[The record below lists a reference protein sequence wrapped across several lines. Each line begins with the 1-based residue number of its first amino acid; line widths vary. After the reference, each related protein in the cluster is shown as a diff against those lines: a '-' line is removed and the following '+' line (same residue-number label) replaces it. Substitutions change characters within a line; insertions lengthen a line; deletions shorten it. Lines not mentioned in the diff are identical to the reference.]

1 MAGTDKTR
9 AAPVKATCLSA
20 PAIVLVAPQ
29 LGENIGAVARAMY
42 NFGLDD
48 LRLVRPR
55 DGWPNARAVAM
66 AAGATS
72 VLDGVRVFQTTE
84 DAVAGL
90 HHLYATTVRDRDMAK
105 PASTPRRAVAEMRAA
120 QGRERRIGI
129 LFGGERAG
137 LANDDVVLADAIIH
151 IPVNPA
157 FGSLNLAMAV
167 AVIGYEWY
175 AAQSPAGGDARS
187 RSEPATRAQLH
198 ALFEHLESA
207 LDARNY
213 FRPAERRPS
222 MVRNLRNMIL
232 RSRLNEQDVRSL
244 RGIIKAL
251 IRPAGGCDGS
261 D

>member
-9 AAPVKATCLSA
+9 APSVPPDRT
-20 PAIVLVAPQ
+20 PAIILVVPQ

-55 DGWPNARAVAM
+55 DGWPNPKAVAT
-66 AAGATS
+66 ASGATP
-72 VLDGVRVFQTTE
+72 VLDGVRVYETTE
-84 DAVAGL
+84 DAVAEL
-90 HHLYATTVRDRDMAK
+90 HHLYATTVRSRDMAK
-105 PASTPRRAVAEMRAA
+105 PALTPRRAVAEMQDARARGA
-120 QGRERRIGI
+120 RVGI

-137 LANDDVVLADAIIH
+137 LANEDVVLADAIIH

-167 AVIGYEWY
+167 AVIGYEWFT
-175 AAQSPAGGDARS
+175 AQASEEVDTGP
-187 RSEPATRAQLH
+187 EPATRAELH
-198 ALFEHLESA
+198 ALFAHLEGE

-213 FRPAERRPS
+213 FRPPERRTA

-232 RSRLNEQDVRSL
+232 RSRLSEQDVRSL

-251 IRPAGGCDGS
+251 TKAPGTRKGGD
-261 D
+261 

>member
-9 AAPVKATCLSA
+9 AAEAGDNPEPA
-20 PAIVLVAPQ
+20 PAIILVAPQ
-29 LGENIGAVARAMY
+29 LGENIGAVARAMH
-42 NFGLDD
+42 NFGLYD

-66 AAGATS
+66 AAGATP

-84 DAVAGL
+84 DVVAGL
-90 HHLYATTVRDRDMAK
+90 HHLYATTVRGRDMAK
-105 PASTPRRAVAEMRAA
+105 PTATPRRAVADMRAA
-120 QGRERRIGI
+120 QAKGARVGI

-151 IPVNPA
+151 IPVNA
-157 FGSLNLAMAV
+157 TFGSLNLAMAV

-175 AAQSPAGGDARS
+175 VAQSPAAGDARS
-187 RSEPATRAQLH
+187 RSDPATRDQLH
-198 ALFEHLESA
+198 ALFDHLESA

-213 FRPAERRPS
+213 FRPAARRPA
-222 MVRNLRNMIL
+222 MERNLRNMIL

-251 IRPAGGCDGS
+251 TRPAGGCDGS